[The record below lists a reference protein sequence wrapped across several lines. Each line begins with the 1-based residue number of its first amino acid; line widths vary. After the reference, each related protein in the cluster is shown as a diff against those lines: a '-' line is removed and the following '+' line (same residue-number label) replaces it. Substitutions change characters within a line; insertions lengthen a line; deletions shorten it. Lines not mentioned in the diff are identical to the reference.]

1 MLCCVEMYSANFFDV
16 QIYKLCKYFLFLAPD
31 THWSRWLVVWKHF
44 VVQIYLFCKYIC
56 CAYIV
61 VVQIFAFTGA
71 RYPLKQMLC
80 CVRRETFL
88 CKPHSLGTAT
98 HLFTSANLFKTY
110 NMPLREVFCS
120 RFLLDKSPIV
130 VCLVTHYSLLS
141 QCWLTTW
148 CWRWYCGKS

>member
-1 MLCCVEMYSANFFDV
+1 M
-16 QIYKLCKYFLFLAPD
+16 CKYISFSNIFFFWRQIPIEPD
-31 THWSRWLVVWKHF
+31 NLLCENICCANIF
-44 VVQIYLFCKYIC
+44 VVPILLLCKYIC
-56 CAYIV
+56 CAYII

-110 NMPLREVFCS
+110 NMPLEEVFCS
-120 RFLLDKSPIV
+120 RFLLHPSPIV
-130 VCLVTHYSLLS
+130 FYLVTHFSLLC
-141 QCWLTTW
+141 QCWLTN
-148 CWRWYCGKS
+148 CCCRWYCGKY

>member
-1 MLCCVEMYSANFFDV
+1 M
-16 QIYKLCKYFLFLAPD
+16 CKYINFANIFFC
-31 THWSRWLVVWKHF
+31 WR
-44 VVQIYLFCKYIC
+44 QIPVEADNLLYGNILLCKYIC

-110 NMPLREVFCS
+110 NMSLREVFCS
-120 RFLLDKSPIV
+120 RFFIGPKSDRCLPCYFFLTFYFLITIYFDASLIV
-130 VCLVTHYSLLS
+130 HCLWSSFVGES
-141 QCWLTTW
+141 
-148 CWRWYCGKS
+148 K